1 MDIRGVSDIS
11 GRTMSME
18 MNPVSIRPALE
29 KGEVSQVK
37 VQTVQAPSQAKE
49 AMNMGEEKKS
59 ADVGKVREAVE
70 NLEQL
75 LGSSTG
81 SNSLKFAIEEEIDQV
96 VVKVMDAETDEVIK
110 QFPSE
115 EAISLSKTLEKVRS
129 GQLHR
134 AKA

>member
-1 MDIRGVSDIS
+1 MDIRGVSDLSSRNI
-11 GRTMSME
+11 SME
-18 MNPVSIRPALE
+18 MNAISMRPALE
-29 KGEVSQVK
+29 KGEASQVK
-37 VQTVQAPSQAKE
+37 VQTIQAPSQAKE
-49 AMNMGEEKKS
+49 VMNLGNEKKTV
-59 ADVGKVREAVE
+59 DMEEVRAAVK

-75 LGSSTG
+75 LSSSSG
-81 SNSLKFAIEEEIDQV
+81 SNSLKFAIEEDIDQV

-115 EAISLSKTLEKVRS
+115 EAISLSKTLEKIRA

>member
-1 MDIRGVSDIS
+1 MDIRGVSDLS
-11 GRTMSME
+11 SRSMSME

-29 KGEVSQVK
+29 KGESQVK
-37 VQTVQAPSQAKE
+37 VQTVQALSQAKE
-49 AMNMGEEKKS
+49 VMNLGNEKKTVDMEEVKS
-59 ADVGKVREAVE
+59 AVD

-75 LGSSTG
+75 LSSSTS
-81 SNSLKFAIEEEIDQV
+81 SNSLKFAIEKDIDQV
-96 VVKVMDAETDEVIK
+96 VVKVMDTETDEVIK

-115 EAISLSKTLEKVRS
+115 EAISLSKTLEKIRA

>member
-1 MDIRGVSDIS
+1 MDIRGVSDLS
-11 GRTMSME
+11 SRSMSME
-18 MNPVSIRPALE
+18 MNPISIRPALE
-29 KGEVSQVK
+29 KGESQVK
-37 VQTVQAPSQAKE
+37 VQTVQALSQAKE
-49 AMNMGEEKKS
+49 VMNLGNEKKTVDMEEVKS
-59 ADVGKVREAVE
+59 AVE

-75 LGSSTG
+75 LSSNSS
-81 SNSLKFAIEEEIDQV
+81 SNSLKFAIEKDIDQV

-115 EAISLSKTLEKVRS
+115 EAISLSKTLEKIRA

>member
-1 MDIRGVSDIS
+1 MDIRGVGDIS
-11 GRTMSME
+11 SRTMSME
-18 MNPVSIRPALE
+18 MNAISIRPALE
-29 KGEVSQVK
+29 KGEVSQVR

-49 AMNMGEEKKS
+49 VMNPGEEKKTVDMNEVKS
-59 ADVGKVREAVE
+59 AVD

-75 LGSSTG
+75 LSSGSS
-81 SNSLKFAIEEEIDQV
+81 SNSLKFAIEEDIDQV

-115 EAISLSKTLEKVRS
+115 EAISLSKTLEKIRA

>member
-1 MDIRGVSDIS
+1 MDIRGVSDLS
-11 GRTMSME
+11 SRSMSME

-29 KGEVSQVK
+29 KGESQVK
-37 VQTVQAPSQAKE
+37 VQTVQALSQAKE
-49 AMNMGEEKKS
+49 VMDLGNEKKTVDMEEVKS
-59 ADVGKVREAVE
+59 AVN

-75 LGSSTG
+75 LSSSTS
-81 SNSLKFAIEEEIDQV
+81 SNSLKFAIEKDIDQV

-115 EAISLSKTLEKVRS
+115 EAISLSKTLEKIRA

>member
-49 AMNMGEEKKS
+49 VMNMGEEKKS

-75 LGSSTG
+75 LGSATG